1 MDFTLIPFAWHPE
14 RSLFV
19 AIDAVPPGMQCG
31 CVCPSC
37 HARLVARQG
46 QQRTWHF
53 AHEPRADQQAIDDMC
68 EFSWAVSVRLMA
80 RQVLGSLQTIRLPA
94 PTFPLFTDGLRRRP
108 PAPVL
113 TLTAP
118 DRLPLYQI
126 QIDTALEDLPVDA
139 VVDTEVGLWC
149 FYFTHRHRPVPD
161 GLAALAA
168 RGICAIAVDLEGY
181 AKVLTTSAPPEG
193 HRDALA
199 AFLAEDT
206 DHKTWVA
213 HPALDEARAQ
223 ALEERMRGQV
233 WNLVPM
239 AGPSRPRESRPT
251 VERSS
256 VPRRAPA
263 APPEM
268 PVLPT
273 AFACQICEHRFTA
286 FGKHPACPHCATRF
300 AAVPIY
306 D

>member
-1 MDFTLIPFAWHPE
+1 MDFTLIPFAWHHE
-14 RSLFV
+14 RNLFV
-19 AIDAVPPGMQCG
+19 GIDAVPPGMQCG

-94 PTFPLFTDGLRRRP
+94 PNFPLFVDGLRRRP

-118 DRLPLYQI
+118 DLLPLDRI
-126 QIDTALEDLPVDA
+126 QVDTTLEDLPVDA
-139 VVDTEVGLWC
+139 VVDTEIGLWC
-149 FYFTHRHRPVPD
+149 FYFTHRHRPVPEA
-161 GLAALAA
+161 LAALAA

-181 AKVLTTSAPPEG
+181 AKVLTTGTPPQG

-213 HPALDEARAQ
+213 HPALDEARSQ
-223 ALEERMRGQV
+223 ALEERMRGPV
-233 WNLVPM
+233 WKTLPT
-239 AGPSRPRESRPT
+239 AALARPHWSSAAVHREF
-251 VERSS
+251 
-256 VPRRAPA
+256 VPRRVRT
-263 APPEM
+263 APPEV
-268 PVLPT
+268 PVAPT
-273 AFACQICEHRFTA
+273 LFACQICEHRFTA
-286 FGKHPACPHCATRF
+286 FGKHPACPHCTTRF
-300 AAVPIY
+300 AAIPIH